1 MKNKE
6 VLQHRLTKHVSSKYV
21 DAANAMR
28 SKRDQQKQRVVA
40 YVESYDDIAFWRY
53 ILEQVNHDQLIF
65 EVKLPGNGNL
75 NKGKK
80 QVLMQTIDHESLGKN
95 MIACVDSD
103 FDFLLGDATRTSS
116 ILNQNPFVFQ
126 TYAYAIENFQCFADS
141 LHEVVVKSTLV
152 DRRNFDFNSFLEEW
166 SKVVFPLFLWTVY
179 YYKNYDTHSY
189 PMYAFNKATMLHYVN
204 HRNPKKMIDAVKKSV
219 TKELNILLHRDRAA
233 QKQVDLLIPE
243 MKQKG
248 FVPETS
254 YLYVQGHHL
263 MEGVVLKLLQPICA
277 ELRKEQELEIKRLAM
292 HKVQEQNELASY
304 QHSQID
310 AELMLRKNN
319 DYKNLYLYQ
328 WVIRDLE
335 DFLQQRK

>member
-1 MKNKE
+1 MKHE
-6 VLQHRLTKHVSSKYV
+6 DVHQHRLTKHVSSKYV

-28 SKRDQQKQRVVA
+28 PKSEQKKQRVVA
-40 YVESYDDIAFWRY
+40 YVESYDDIAFWRS
-53 ILEQVNHDQLIF
+53 ILEQVNRDNIIF

-103 FDFLLGDATRTSS
+103 YDFLLGNATHTSR
-116 ILNQNPFVFQ
+116 ILNKNPFVFQ

-152 DRRNFDFNSFLEEW
+152 DRRNFDFNSFFEEW

-179 YYKNYDTHSY
+179 YYTNHDTHSF
-189 PMYAFNKATMLHYVN
+189 PMYVFNKVTMLHYVN
-204 HRNPKKMIDAVKKSV
+204 HRQPEKMIDAVRKSV
-219 TKELNILLHRDRAA
+219 TKELNRLRNRDRAS
-233 QKQVDLLIPE
+233 QKKVNLLIPE
-243 MKQKG
+243 MKKKG
-248 FVPETS
+248 LVPETC

-277 ELRKEQELEIKRLAM
+277 ELRKEQELEIKTLAV
-292 HKVQEQNELASY
+292 HKEQEQNELASY
-304 QHSQID
+304 QHAQID

-319 DYKNLYLYQ
+319 DYQDLYLYQ

-335 DFLQQRK
+335 GFLQHRK